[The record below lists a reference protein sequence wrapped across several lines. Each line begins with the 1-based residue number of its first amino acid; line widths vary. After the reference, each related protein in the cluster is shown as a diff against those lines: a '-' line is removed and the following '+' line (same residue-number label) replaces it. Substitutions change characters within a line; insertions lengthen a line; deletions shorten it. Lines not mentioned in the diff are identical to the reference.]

1 MTLHIFIYGLVIYS
15 FALFGLYVLARR
27 SILWVYEW
35 RKNLKTKREAQESFD
50 KWLAEKMRQIA
61 TGKRTETLSEMR
73 GVWET
78 NVMPSPL
85 LPQVSIIATEIRL
98 GQFNSD
104 LPRLSHA
111 TSSGKRPKHTR
122 SSHPKTRHRMAR
134 DAFTEEV

>member
-1 MTLHIFIYGLVIYS
+1 MSTHIFTYGLVIYS

-27 SILWVYEW
+27 GILWVYEW
-35 RKNLKTKREAQESFD
+35 RKNLKTKRQSQDSFD

-61 TGKRTETLSEMR
+61 TGKRTETLSEVR

-78 NVMPSPL
+78 DVLPSPL
-85 LPQVSIIATEIRL
+85 LPKVSIISTTVRL
-98 GQFNSD
+98 GQPCTNMQ
-104 LPRLSHA
+104 RLSHA

-134 DAFTEEV
+134 DAVKEKV